1 MVVIEGG
8 DDVRADPAFGERG
21 ADPGGEADGVEA
33 GMDVERDPRPALAGP
48 DQSDALRLADQ
59 RETVVREDRLRR
71 ALEAILDRVERRRE
85 PGEKPTEIRLSA
97 QLSLRLREASVR
109 SLSALRRMKPAA
121 SRWL

>member
-1 MVVIEGG
+1 
-8 DDVRADPAFGERG
+8 
-21 ADPGGEADGVEA
+21 
-33 GMDVERDPRPALAGP
+33 MDVERDPCPALAGP

-59 RETVVREDRLRR
+59 RESVVREDRLRG
-71 ALEAILDRVERRRE
+71 ALEAKLDRVERRRE